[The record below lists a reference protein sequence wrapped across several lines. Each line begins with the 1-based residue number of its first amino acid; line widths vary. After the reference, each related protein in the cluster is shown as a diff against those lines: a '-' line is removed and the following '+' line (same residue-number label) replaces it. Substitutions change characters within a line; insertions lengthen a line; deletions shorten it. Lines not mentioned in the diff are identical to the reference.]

1 MKDLEG
7 LLQYAR
13 MTNCSDLHISENHNP
28 VFRRNGRLEFET
40 ESYEKNDNRTMILR
54 MMNENQKAGLK
65 AGDDQDFVYIDKE
78 NNRYRVNVYNQ
89 QNQYAAAIRV
99 IYEEIASLDRLGL
112 PNVLKTLCDQ
122 PRGLVL
128 LSGPTGSGKSTT
140 LAAMIDYINEHF
152 DRHIITIEDPVEY
165 VYHQKLS
172 MIHQRE
178 VGSDVKSFS
187 TALRSAM
194 REDPDVI
201 LVGEMRDYE
210 TIQAA
215 ITAAETGHLVFSTL
229 HTVGAAKTIDRII
242 DVFPEHKQSQI
253 RTQLSTVLRA
263 AITQQLIPTI
273 DGMGRVAACEI
284 LLGTDAVSS
293 LIRDNKAH
301 QLGSIM
307 QTNAKE
313 GMITLN
319 AALAQL
325 VRAGKISAV
334 SAAQFSSDPIEL
346 RQYL

>member
-28 VFRRNGRLEFET
+28 VFRRNGCLEFET

-112 PNVLKTLCDQ
+112 PNVLK